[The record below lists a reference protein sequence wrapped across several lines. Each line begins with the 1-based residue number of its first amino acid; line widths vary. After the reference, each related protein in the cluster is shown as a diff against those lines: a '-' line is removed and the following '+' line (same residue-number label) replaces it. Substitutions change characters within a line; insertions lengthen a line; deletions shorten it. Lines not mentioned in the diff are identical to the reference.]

1 VAKDGMVKKKAIGD
15 IMQSLR
21 RIFRAIQAYSE
32 DVLKEYGITGP
43 QLWALR
49 TIYLHGQL
57 SMGELSRYM
66 YLQMSTVSGVVDRLG
81 RKGYVERVREAPD
94 RRVVK
99 ISLTAAGKRV
109 VQRGPEAAQGQLLH
123 GLESLSQGDVVRIR
137 NAFDRVVRLMEIQDI
152 KATFFFSE
160 E

>member
-1 VAKDGMVKKKAIGD
+1 MKKKAIGD
-15 IMQSLR
+15 IMQALR

-66 YLQMSTVSGVVDRLG
+66 YLQMSTVSGVVDRLE

-99 ISLTAAGKRV
+99 ISLTAAGKRL
-109 VQRGPEAAQGQLLH
+109 VQRGPEAAQGRLLH
-123 GLESLSQGDVVRIR
+123 GLESLSQEDVLRIR